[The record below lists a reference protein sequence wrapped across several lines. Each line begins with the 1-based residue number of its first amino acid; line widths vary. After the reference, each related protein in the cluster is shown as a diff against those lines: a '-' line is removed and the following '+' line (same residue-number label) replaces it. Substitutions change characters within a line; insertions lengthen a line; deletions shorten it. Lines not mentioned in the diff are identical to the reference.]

1 MSNAARHYAQTATAA
16 MSPRELEASA
26 LLKAAARLQ
35 AAADG
40 DGPATIQ
47 DALDHN
53 RRLWTV
59 FAGSVSD
66 PASKLPE
73 DVRARILALADFV
86 FNRTL
91 LAQGKAEA
99 ADLSVLVRINR
110 ELASGLRANS

>member
-1 MSNAARHYAQTATAA
+1 MSTAASLYARTATSA

-35 AAADG
+35 AAVDG

-53 RRLWTV
+53 RRLWTI
-59 FAGSVSD
+59 FAASVTD
-66 PASKLPE
+66 PASKLPD

-86 FNRTL
+86 FNRSL
-91 LAQGKAEA
+91 LAQGKAETV
-99 ADLSVLVRINR
+99 DLTVLVRINR
-110 ELASGLRANS
+110 ELAAGLRASA